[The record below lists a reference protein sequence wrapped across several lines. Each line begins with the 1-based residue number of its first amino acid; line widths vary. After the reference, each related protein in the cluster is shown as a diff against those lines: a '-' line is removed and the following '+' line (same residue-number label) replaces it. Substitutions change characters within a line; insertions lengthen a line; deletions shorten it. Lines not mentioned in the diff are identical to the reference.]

1 MMMAMLA
8 PLGIQQGKPF
18 APGDRETK
26 ILTDGALMGELMSM
40 NISFAKRFPNSY
52 YRRRQMGLRHH
63 VRPLARKSPTT
74 LS

>member
-1 MMMAMLA
+1 MLA
-8 PLGIQQGKPF
+8 PFGIEKDKPF
-18 APGDRETK
+18 APGERETK

-52 YRRRQMGLRHH
+52 YRDDAKRASTSSGSTLVRR
-63 VRPLARKSPTT
+63 SPTS